1 MVTAIVD
8 SSASLEAVAAQ
19 SPMLI
24 AISDSSTVVDT
35 PKPAR
40 VAGLLHGLLFSHVNR
55 LVHLLDLST
64 INGCDHGEDENDVEQ
79 SDEDLVARHVE
90 KMLKLCMEMLVE
102 MDVVLFVLW

>member
-1 MVTAIVD
+1 MVAAIVD

-24 AISDSSTVVDT
+24 AVSNSSAVVDA

-40 VAGLLHGLLFSHVNR
+40 VAGLLYGLLVSHVNR
-55 LVHLLDLST
+55 LRVLDLST

-79 SDEDLVARHVE
+79 SDEDLVERHVE
-90 KMLKLCMEMLVE
+90 KMLKLYVEKLVE
-102 MDVVLFVLW
+102 MDVLVFVLG